1 MKITERA
8 LREIILEEIQSTLA
22 DLNEL
27 GKYHDSRGRFSSKK
41 NAKTVSLSNNAK
53 KYLKDKSQAPIRGK
67 VTASGAVSSK
77 FGMNTGRP
85 ASQCG
90 RITFPDGKAKS
101 PTLSCKDYNKRYSMN
116 EVVDDLLGQLDDE
129 VLQEQGFNPACKDA
143 VRQWLNNIRTA
154 NMNLKTAADGKAPKM
169 EANTGSPNPRPK
181 THYRGSAVSPVT
193 RKTADAKSA
202 KRKRK
207 WLKSIGHEVPKGG
220 FSRQEKILLDP
231 ENLSE

>member
-1 MKITERA
+1 MKISERA
-8 LREIILEEIQSTLA
+8 LREIILEEIENT
-22 DLNEL
+22 LNEINKFHSSS
-27 GKYHDSRGRFSSKK
+27 GKFSSKK
-41 NAKTVSLSNNAK
+41 NATTVSLSNNAK

-77 FGMNTGRP
+77 FGLNTGRP

-90 RITFPDGKAKS
+90 KIKFPEGTPKS
-101 PTLSCKDYNKRYSMN
+101 PTRSCKSYPDRYRMN
-116 EVVDDLLGQLDDE
+116 EVVDELLEQLDDE

-169 EANTGSPNPRPK
+169 EANTGSSNPRPK
-181 THYRGSAVSPVT
+181 THYRGSPVSPVT

-207 WLKSIGHEVPKGG
+207 WFKSIGHEVPKGG
-220 FSRQEKILLDP
+220 FSRQQKMLLDP